1 MDAAAPDGSPD
12 GFLERP
18 SVWQICVAG
27 LVTVIYLPLLVFT
40 ERNARIAEEFLRR
53 YPEGEPVGDEVA
65 GDRGPVA

>member
-1 MDAAAPDGSPD
+1 M
-12 GFLERP
+12 
-18 SVWQICVAG
+18 
-27 LVTVIYLPLLVFT
+27 TVIYLPLLVFT